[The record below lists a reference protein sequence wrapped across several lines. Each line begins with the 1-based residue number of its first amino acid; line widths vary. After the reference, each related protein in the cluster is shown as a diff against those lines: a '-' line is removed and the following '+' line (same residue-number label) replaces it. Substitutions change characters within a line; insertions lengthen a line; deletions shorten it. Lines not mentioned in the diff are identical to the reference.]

1 MTTIHLPHAGIVLLV
16 GPSNTGKTTLLNQL
30 IQEEQLLPSEVV
42 SSDQFRVL
50 VSDIEF
56 ISWNGRPK
64 DESDAL
70 FHEYQQISGAAFNAM
85 DFVISQRCKLNK
97 LTFIDA
103 THLREEEHEKYLQMG
118 KKYHV
123 PVIAM
128 VLNISETELM
138 RRDMERNFPRGRN
151 RIKQQYQKFKNTL
164 RFIKKK
170 PYRRVYMLGED
181 ELEVLNI
188 SRLENPLFIDVGTGI
203 DFIGDVHGCYDE
215 FMELLS
221 KLGYQENE
229 EGYYIHPEG
238 RKILSLGDVVSRGP
252 KSIETLKFFQRHVA
266 KGHAYM
272 IDSNHGWKIA
282 RWLDGKNVK
291 MAHGDENVAA
301 EFEEY
306 ERKYGGEAAE
316 ELKAQIKELLLQAKS
331 HYIIR
336 KNEVNTVV
344 AVHAGI
350 KDHYIGKQSPRIS
363 DFCRYGD
370 SEGLDENGKPIR
382 KDWSVSH
389 KSSELILWGHD
400 PKPQP
405 LLVNNTLN
413 IDQGVVFGGSLTAY
427 RYPEKQFVSVKA
439 KQDYANVPDNPLKEW
454 EQKRLAAPNIMK
466 FLEGYSVLT
475 EPYGEIM
482 IYDDG
487 VKPALDDLSHYTL
500 PLEDIVYLPPTMSPT
515 PKPSRLEEYLEHPM
529 EAFEYYQNNGVDT
542 MVVEK
547 KHMGS
552 RGILFLFK
560 NKEIAKEYVGRE
572 TFGTIFTRTGRAFFQ
587 KELQEQVVS
596 ALNEDLVKSGYFE
609 KYNTDFVLLD
619 AEILPWNLKAKDLIL
634 NQYAHVGEM
643 ALLDR
648 LKLKDSLEQALDSG
662 KDVLSW
668 VQENDVGIENA
679 SVFNEVYQKYCWET
693 EGLEG
698 IQIAPFHTL
707 AHSSETFFDKP
718 HTWHMEKNK
727 EFSGISRLFL
737 ETEYR
742 IVNDEASMKAAIEW
756 WGKMTEDGH
765 EGFVVKPESYITRH
779 KGKLLQPA
787 IKVRGRK
794 YLHIIYGIDYLLP
807 ENLSR
812 LKKRNAGKKQR
823 NALKEFALGV
833 EGVTRFVKRE
843 SLERVHEC
851 VLGILALEA
860 EPIDP
865 RL

>member
-1 MTTIHLPHAGIVLLV
+1 MTTIILPHAGIVLLV

-30 IQEEQLLPSEVV
+30 IQEDQILSSEVV

-70 FHEYQQISGAAFNAM
+70 FDEYQQISSAAFDAM
-85 DFVISQRCKLNK
+85 DYVVSKRCKLNK

-123 PVIAM
+123 PVIAL
-128 VLNISETELM
+128 VLNISETELL
-138 RRDMERNFPRGRN
+138 RRDMERDFPRGKN

-170 PYRRVYMLGED
+170 PYRRVYILGED
-181 ELEVLNI
+181 ELEVLNV

-203 DFIGDVHGCYDE
+203 DFIGDIHGCFDE
-215 FMELLS
+215 FMEMLS
-221 KLGYQENE
+221 KLGYQENA

-252 KSIETLKFFQRHVA
+252 KSIETLKFFQKHVA
-266 KGHAYM
+266 KGQAFM

-301 EFEEY
+301 EFEEF
-306 ERKYGGEAAE
+306 ERNYGNEAALVLRE
-316 ELKAQIKELLLQAKS
+316 QIKELLLEAKS

-336 KNEVNTVV
+336 KNGVNEVV

-350 KDHYIGKQSPRIS
+350 KDHYVGKQSPGIS

-370 SEGLDENGKPIR
+370 NEGLGENGKPIR
-382 KDWSVSH
+382 KDWTISH
-389 KSSELILWGHD
+389 KSNELILWGHD

-413 IDQGVVFGGSLTAY
+413 IDQGVVFGGSLTAF

-439 KQDYANVPDNPLKEW
+439 KQDYTNVPDNPLKEW
-454 EQKRLAAPNIMK
+454 ERKRLAPPNIMK

-475 EPYGEIM
+475 EQYGEIM

-515 PKPSRLEEYLEHPM
+515 PKPSRLDEYLEHPM
-529 EAFEYYQNNGVDT
+529 EAFDYYQSNGVET

-552 RGILFLFK
+552 RGILILFK

-572 TFGTIFTRTGRAFFQ
+572 TLGTIFTRTGRAFFQ
-587 KELQEQVVS
+587 KEMQAQIVS
-596 ALNEDLVKSGYFE
+596 VLNEDLVKAGYFK

-648 LKLKDSLEQALDSG
+648 QKLKVSLQQALESG

-668 VQENDVGIENA
+668 DQENDVGIENA
-679 SVFNEVYQKYCWET
+679 SVFNEVYQKYCWEI

-698 IQIAPFHTL
+698 IQIAPFHIL

-718 HTWHMEKNK
+718 HTWHMEKSK
-727 EFSGISRLFL
+727 EFSQISKLFL
-737 ETEYR
+737 ETEYK
-742 IVNDEASMKAAIEW
+742 IVNNEDSMKAAIEW
-756 WGKMTEDGH
+756 WEEMTEDGH
-765 EGFVVKPESYITRH
+765 EGFVVKPEAYITRH

-794 YLHIIYGIDYLLP
+794 YLHIIYGMDYLLP

-823 NALKEFALGV
+823 NALKEFSLGV
-833 EGVTRFVKRE
+833 EAVNRFVKRE

>member
-1 MTTIHLPHAGIVLLV
+1 MTTIHLPHAGIVLLI

-30 IQEEQLLPSEVV
+30 IQEEQILGSEVV

-70 FHEYQQISGAAFNAM
+70 FNEYQQISGAAFDAM
-85 DFVISQRCKLNK
+85 DYIISKRCQLNK
-97 LTFIDA
+97 ITFIDA
-103 THLREEEHEKYLQMG
+103 THLREEEHDKYLQMG

-128 VLNISETELM
+128 VLNISETELL
-138 RRDMERNFPRGRN
+138 RRDSERAFPRGRN
-151 RIKQQYQKFKNTL
+151 RIKQQYQHFKNVL

-181 ELEVLNI
+181 ELQILNI
-188 SRLENPLFIDVGTGI
+188 TRLENPLYIDVGNGI
-203 DFIGDVHGCYDE
+203 DFIGDIHGCFDE
-215 FMELLS
+215 FIEMLTQ
-221 KLGYQENE
+221 LGYQENE

-238 RKILSLGDVVSRGP
+238 RKILSLGDVLSRGP
-252 KSIETLKFFQRHVA
+252 KSIETLQFFHKHVSE
-266 KGHAYM
+266 GHAYM

-282 RWLDGKNVK
+282 RWLDDKNVK

-306 ERKYGGEAAE
+306 ERKNGSDAAV
-316 ELKAQIKELLLQAKS
+316 ELKGQIKELLLEAKS
-331 HYIIR
+331 HYIVR
-336 KNEVNTVV
+336 KNGVNAVV

-350 KDHYIGKQSPRIS
+350 KDHYIGKQSARIS

-382 KDWSVSH
+382 KDWSISH

-427 RYPEKQFVSVKA
+427 RYPERQFVSVKA

-454 EQKRLAAPNIMK
+454 ELKRLAPPNIMK

-475 EPYGEIM
+475 EHYGEIM

-487 VKPALDDLSHYTL
+487 VKPALDDVSHYTL

-515 PKPSRLEEYLEHPM
+515 PKPSRLEGYLEHPI
-529 EAFEYYQNNGVDT
+529 EAFEYYQANGVET

-560 NKEIAKEYVGRE
+560 NKEIAKEYIGRE
-572 TFGTIFTRTGRAFFQ
+572 TLGTIYSRTGRAFFQ
-587 KELQEQVVS
+587 KELQERVVS
-596 ALNEDLVKSGYFE
+596 TLNEALVKSGYFE
-609 KYNTDFVLLD
+609 RYNTDFVLLD
-619 AEILPWNLKAKDLIL
+619 AEILPWNLKAKDLVL

-648 LKLKDSLEQALDSG
+648 TKLKDSLQQAIDSG
-662 KDVLSW
+662 KDVLNW
-668 VQENDVGIENA
+668 VQEVDVGIENA
-679 SVFNEVYQKYCWET
+679 KVFNEVYQKYCWET
-693 EGLEG
+693 DGLEG

-707 AHSSETFFDKP
+707 AHSTETFFDKP

-727 EFSGISRLFL
+727 EFSGISGLFL

-742 IVNDEASMKAAIEW
+742 VVNDEATMKKAIEW
-756 WGKMTEDGH
+756 WEEMTEDGH
-765 EGFVVKPESYITRH
+765 EGFVVKPQSYITRH
-779 KGKLLQPA
+779 KGKLVQPA

-807 ENLSR
+807 ENLAR

-823 NALKEFALGV
+823 NALKEFSLGV
-833 EGVTRFVKRE
+833 EGVNRFVKRE

>member
-30 IQEEQLLPSEVV
+30 IQEEQILGSEVV

-70 FHEYQQISGAAFNAM
+70 FNEYQQISGAAFDAM
-85 DFVISQRCKLNK
+85 DYVISKRCQLNK

-103 THLREEEHEKYLQMG
+103 THLREDEHDKYLQMG
-118 KKYHV
+118 KKYHI

-128 VLNISETELM
+128 VLNISETELL
-138 RRDMERNFPRGRN
+138 RRDSERPFSRGRN
-151 RIKQQYQKFKNTL
+151 RIKQQYQHFKNVL

-170 PYRRVYMLGED
+170 PYRRVYMLGEE
-181 ELEVLNI
+181 ELQVLNI
-188 SRLENPLFIDVGTGI
+188 NRIENPLYIDVGNGI
-203 DFIGDVHGCYDE
+203 DFIGDIHGCYDE
-215 FMELLS
+215 FIEMLTQ
-221 KLGYQENE
+221 LGYQENE

-238 RKILSLGDVVSRGP
+238 RKILSLGDVLSRGP
-252 KSIETLKFFQRHVA
+252 KSIETLQFFQKHVSE
-266 KGHAYM
+266 GHAYM

-282 RWLDGKNVK
+282 RWLDGKDVK

-306 ERKYGGEAAE
+306 ERINGSEAAE
-316 ELKAQIKELLLQAKS
+316 KLKGQIKELLLEAKS
-331 HYIIR
+331 HYIVR
-336 KNEVNTVV
+336 KNGVNAVV

-350 KDHYIGKQSPRIS
+350 KDHYIGKQSSRIS

-382 KDWSVSH
+382 KDWSISH

-427 RYPEKQFVSVKA
+427 RYPERQFVSVKA

-454 EQKRLAAPNIMK
+454 ELKRLAPPNIMK

-475 EPYGEIM
+475 EHYGEIM

-487 VKPALDDLSHYTL
+487 VKPALDDVSHYTL

-515 PKPSRLEEYLEHPM
+515 PKPSRLEGYLEHPM
-529 EAFEYYQNNGVDT
+529 EAFEYYQANGVET

-560 NKEIAKEYVGRE
+560 NTEIAKEYIGRE
-572 TFGTIFTRTGRAFFQ
+572 TLGTIYSRTGRAFFQ
-587 KELQEQVVS
+587 KELQERVVS
-596 ALNEDLVKSGYFE
+596 TLNEDLVKSGYFE
-609 KYNTDFVLLD
+609 RYNTDFVLLD
-619 AEILPWNLKAKDLIL
+619 AEILPWNLKAKDLVL

-648 LKLKDSLEQALDSG
+648 TKLKDSLQQAIDSG
-662 KDVLSW
+662 KDVLNW
-668 VQENDVGIENA
+668 VQEVDVGIENA
-679 SVFNEVYQKYCWET
+679 KVFNEVYQKYCWET
-693 EGLEG
+693 DGLEG

-707 AHSSETFFDKP
+707 AHSTETFFDKP

-727 EFSGISRLFL
+727 EFSGISQLFL
-737 ETEYR
+737 ETEFR
-742 IVNDEASMKAAIEW
+742 VVNDEATMKEAIEW
-756 WGKMTEDGH
+756 WEEMTEDGH
-765 EGFVVKPESYITRH
+765 EGFVVKPQSYITRH

-807 ENLSR
+807 ENLAR

-823 NALKEFALGV
+823 NALKEFSLGIEAV
-833 EGVTRFVKRE
+833 NRFVKRE